1 MPDDPRG
8 IVESGYDAIA
18 DRYADAAREGRG
30 PDTYFRA
37 FLARLLGLIPED
49 GMVLDV
55 GCGAGLIAAEITTR
69 ARVVAVDISAA
80 QLELAKRNAPDAML
94 VRADVGEVAFEP
106 GTFDAIVA
114 FWSLIHVPR
123 ESHRSLIARIHAWLK
138 PGGVFAGTLGSGD
151 NPAEHVRDFYGAS
164 MYWSHFDAETN
175 QTLLREAGFDVLEAD
190 EIEDEG
196 ETPLWVIATA

>member
-1 MPDDPRG
+1 MWDDPRD
-8 IVESGYDAIA
+8 IVESGYDQIA

-69 ARVVAVDISAA
+69 ARVVAMDISAA

-175 QTLLREAGFDVLEAD
+175 RTLLREAGFDVLEAD

>member
-1 MPDDPRG
+1 MPDDPRD

-18 DRYADAAREGRG
+18 ERYADAAREGRG
-30 PDTYFRA
+30 PETYFRG
-37 FLARLLGLIPED
+37 FLARVMGFIPEE
-49 GMVLDV
+49 GLVLDV
-55 GCGAGLIAAEITTR
+55 GCGAGLIAAEITR
-69 ARVVAVDISAA
+69 HARVVAVDISAA
-80 QLELAKRNAPDAML
+80 QLELAKRNAPEAIL

-106 GTFDAIVA
+106 GSFDAIVA

-123 ESHRSLIARIHAWLK
+123 EAHRSVIARIHGWLK

-151 NPAEHVRDFYGAS
+151 NPAEHAQDFYGAP
-164 MYWSHFDAETN
+164 MYWSHFDGDAN
-175 QTLLREAGFDVLEAD
+175 RKLLRESGFQLLEAD

>member
-1 MPDDPRG
+1 MPDDPRV

-18 DRYADAAREGRG
+18 GPYADAAREGRG
-30 PDTYFRA
+30 PATYFSN
-37 FLARLLGLIPED
+37 FLGRVLEFIPED
-49 GMVLDV
+49 GLVLDI

-69 ARVVAVDISAA
+69 ARVVGVDISSA
-80 QLELAKRNAPDAML
+80 QLELARRNAPDASL

-106 GTFDAIVA
+106 RSFDAVVA

-123 ESHRSLIARIHAWLK
+123 ELHGSLIARIHAWLK

-151 NPAEHVRDFYGAS
+151 NPAEHVQDFYGAP
-164 MYWSHFDAETN
+164 MYWSHFDAEN
-175 QTLLREAGFDVLEAD
+175 NRRLLREAGFDVLQAD

-196 ETPLWVIATA
+196 ETPLWVVARA